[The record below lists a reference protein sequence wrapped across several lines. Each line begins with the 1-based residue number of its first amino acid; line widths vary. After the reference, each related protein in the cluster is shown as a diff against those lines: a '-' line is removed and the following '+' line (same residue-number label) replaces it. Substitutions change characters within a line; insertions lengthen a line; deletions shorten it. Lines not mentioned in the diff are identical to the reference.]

1 MTIYAI
7 IITLFALLMWWR
19 KRVWKRRFMALVST
33 EGKRVIDAFAQ
44 MWGESMRDQMAQRR
58 GDDEWPEMISDQI
71 Q

>member
-33 EGKRVIDAFAQ
+33 EGKRV
-44 MWGESMRDQMAQRR
+44 R
-58 GDDEWPEMISDQI
+58 GRPKASRED
-71 Q
+71 